1 MARSDADKPDLQAS
15 QNAGS
20 AKSNYLIAA
29 LTLCAILGFGLHQGA
44 RLLDMGSGPYSADPY
59 AIVGVAAGGFTC
71 LYVAVLA
78 YLGKIDTA
86 WPLFFTGMACSL
98 GRLALL
104 ELLPHSDIVLLAA
117 QVACG
122 AGWVLIILCWMQ
134 IFASYRPSWSAPMIA
149 GGFLLL
155 TLSVPAVSLIA
166 PAWRY
171 PCFVATLV
179 ASFAFLAVCLK
190 YDTFIAKRM
199 MTEQAP
205 TPSMRPLALRT
216 ARAAVAVSV
225 FAGLS
230 GFVIQFDLQNG
241 LQYSHT
247 AATSLIGA
255 LIAFSILV
263 WILSMKI
270 SKIVFDTAFALCSIA
285 FILAIAFRVVVPDE
299 SSLAGSIVTML
310 LHAFFCFLWIAFT
323 REAHERQLPGF
334 FLLGLTVGCAQL
346 AIALG
351 RGLCLKLG
359 AVALAQPTT
368 TLALVI
374 AVLAIA
380 LCLLYG
386 ICMFCQQERVLSSA
400 PWTMEGSS
408 PVVAIENG
416 APVALLRQE
425 DAVAHQLVSRYGLS
439 ARESEIVVEFSTGRS
454 ARAIADAHLISEHT
468 VKTHIKRAYTKLG
481 VHSRQELLDLTSRIS
496 AGLAETS

>member
-1 MARSDADKPDLQAS
+1 MARSDANKPDLHAS

-20 AKSNYLIAA
+20 TKPNYLIAA

-44 RLLDMGSGPYSADPY
+44 RLLDTGSGPYSADPF
-59 AIVGVAAGGFTC
+59 AIAGIAAGGLTC
-71 LYVAVLA
+71 LYVAALA

-86 WPLFFTGMACSL
+86 WPLFFTGVACSFV
-98 GRLALL
+98 RLALS
-104 ELLPHSDIVLLAA
+104 EAFPNSDIALLASQIA
-117 QVACG
+117 GG
-122 AGWVLIILCWMQ
+122 AGWVLVILCWMQ

-149 GGFLLL
+149 SGFLLL

-166 PAWRY
+166 PTWRY
-171 PCFVATLV
+171 PSFVVAMI
-179 ASFAFLAVCLK
+179 ASFVLLAFCLK
-190 YDTFIAKRM
+190 YDTFVAKRM

-216 ARAAVAVSV
+216 ARAAASVTV
-225 FAGLS
+225 FASLC
-230 GFVIQFDLQNG
+230 GFIIQFDIQNG
-241 LQYSHT
+241 LLYSHT

-255 LIAFSILV
+255 LMAFAILT

-270 SKIVFDTAFALCSIA
+270 SSIVFDSAFALCSTALI
-285 FILAIAFRVVVPDE
+285 FVVMFRMVAPGE
-299 SSLAGSIVTML
+299 SALAGSIITML
-310 LHAFFCFLWIAFT
+310 LHAFFCFLWISFT

-351 RGLCLKLG
+351 RSFCLESS
-359 AVALAQPTT
+359 AIVLAHPTT
-368 TLALVI
+368 TFAMAI
-374 AVLAIA
+374 AVLAVAI
-380 LCLLYG
+380 CILYG
-386 ICMFCQQERVLSSA
+386 LCMFCQQEHGSTLELSVA
-400 PWTMEGSS
+400 EGRIPDPAS
-408 PVVAIENG
+408 ENG

-468 VKTHIKRAYTKLG
+468 VKTHIKRAYTKLN
-481 VHSRQELLDLTSRIS
+481 VHSRQELLDLTSRLS
-496 AGLAETS
+496 ADLTKAS